1 MALPVLCGPN
11 RCALV
16 YNQDR
21 QPLIELSLQVNL
33 PVVELLHALSQ
44 VAPRDTESE
53 PSRPSLA
60 PQQGITTPSY
70 GTKSTPAWKQEGPQP
85 STWVGWY
92 PNSDWQPTNDP
103 QTSVARHSW
112 EPCPPSRSDAWEHQ
126 HASLA
131 QKEEQMQLLWALTDR
146 TGPTEAV
153 QQNVRQTFPDWTE
166 GFHFPPALLKLTAT
180 LEGSIIPLYHQ
191 GCIAINTR
199 GATLYGPKRTLVR
212 RMIMHVHTTKNLF

>member
-60 PQQGITTPSY
+60 PQRGITTPSY
-70 GTKSTPAWKQEGPQP
+70 GTKSTTAWKQEGPLYTKSIKLFICGSVKFHSTAVCIRKASASVLGWSTEYGKLPVTHGHFFQP
-85 STWVGWY
+85 RM
-92 PNSDWQPTNDP
+92 DQ
-103 QTSVARHSW
+103 
-112 EPCPPSRSDAWEHQ
+112 
-126 HASLA
+126 L
-131 QKEEQMQLLWALTDR
+131 EEL
-146 TGPTEAV
+146 
-153 QQNVRQTFPDWTE
+153 
-166 GFHFPPALLKLTAT
+166 
-180 LEGSIIPLYHQ
+180 
-191 GCIAINTR
+191 
-199 GATLYGPKRTLVR
+199 
-212 RMIMHVHTTKNLF
+212 